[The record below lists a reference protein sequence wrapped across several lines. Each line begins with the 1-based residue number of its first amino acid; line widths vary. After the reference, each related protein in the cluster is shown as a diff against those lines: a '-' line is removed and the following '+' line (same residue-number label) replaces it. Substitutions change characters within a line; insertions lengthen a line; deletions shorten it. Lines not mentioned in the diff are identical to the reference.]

1 MSSFVRVTPFKYL
14 HSIFFFFEMNMLA
27 NGLGGPELGRSVL
40 VEVSAFYVKSPNDED
55 KSTKW
60 TNISGS
66 KNMN

>member
-1 MSSFVRVTPFKYL
+1 
-14 HSIFFFFEMNMLA
+14 MLA
-27 NGLGGPELGRSVL
+27 DGLGGPELGRSVL

-66 KNMN
+66 EKMN